1 MQHVLRP
8 TERQVRDWLAMLG
21 RLVAGSMSA
30 DEIGIRLDAYTP
42 ELMERYDSRDFDRTS
57 REFVA
62 RQCKF
67 FPSYG
72 ELCEA
77 LDKWPKP
84 AAKPL
89 QQPRQESGIPEGRE
103 PPDEAEIA
111 AVHALVQEAIRGM
124 KAARI
129 PQSRPFSAPPKPP
142 PDVTLHGDALRKSRA
157 ARGCSVP
164 VPEPVPEPWPEH
176 EEALF

>member
-142 PDVTLHGDALRKSRA
+142 PAEPPTAAPGQRPSVVWRQAASPRA
-157 ARGCSVP
+157 RRSGPLPSP
-164 VPEPVPEPWPEH
+164 RPT
-176 EEALF
+176 

>member
-1 MQHVLRP
+1 MERP
-8 TERQVRDWLAMLG
+8 TERQVLDWLIALG
-21 RLVAGSMSA
+21 QLVASNQPLA
-30 DEIGIRLDAYTP
+30 EVRERLMAYLP
-42 ELMERYDSRDFDRTS
+42 LLVERYDSRDFNQVS

-72 ELCEA
+72 ELCDA

-89 QQPRQESGIPEGRE
+89 KPQRQESGIPEGRQ

-129 PQSRPFSAPPKPP
+129 PQSRPFSAPPKPL
-142 PDVTLHGDALRKSRA
+142 PDVTLKGEALAKSRA
-157 ARGCSVP
+157 ARGCNVP
-164 VPEPVPEPWPEH
+164 VPEPVPEH